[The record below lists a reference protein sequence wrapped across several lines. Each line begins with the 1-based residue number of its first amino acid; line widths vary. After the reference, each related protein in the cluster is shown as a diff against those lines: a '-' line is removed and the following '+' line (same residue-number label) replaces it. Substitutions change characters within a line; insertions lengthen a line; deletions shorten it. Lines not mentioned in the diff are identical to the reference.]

1 MVKIAIAGANSQLAR
16 EVIDQLAATQ
26 KHEIIALFRKDPEST
41 PSLPGVEWIK
51 TLFEDK
57 AELVSLL
64 TGVDALFCFFPA
76 QLDKDGEAQKRL
88 IDAAV
93 EAGVKRYA
101 PSEWSTGMNLA
112 PSVDVIPW
120 YAGKIEIREY
130 LKRINQESK
139 IANETKAVSQVLEYS
154 LFQPGLFLDYLDR
167 SPNSAEHSSTV
178 PTLVDF
184 GRGTAITTKR
194 TRDIPV
200 AYTAVEDIA
209 KVVVHAVDF
218 EGEWPVVGGFRGN
231 MLSVADLV
239 GIGEAVRGK
248 KFQVDILETEDLD
261 AGVLKTDNF
270 SRISSPAVPEEQVD
284 AWSRMATI
292 GLLQS
297 LERGCWD
304 ISDEWNQLLPDLE
317 FVKAEDFLK
326 KTF

>member
-1 MVKIAIAGANSQLAR
+1 MVKVAIAGANSQLAR
-16 EVIDQLAATQ
+16 EVIDQLAATR
-26 KHEIIALFRKDPEST
+26 KHDIIALFRKDPESIPT
-41 PSLPGVEWIK
+41 LPGVEWIK

-57 AELVSLL
+57 TELVSLL
-64 TGVDALFCFFPA
+64 TGVNTLFCFFPA

-112 PSVDVIPW
+112 TSVDVIPW

-139 IANETKAVSQVLEYS
+139 VLEYS

-167 SPNSAEHSSTV
+167 SPKSAEHSSTV

-184 GRGTAITTKR
+184 DKGTAITTER
-194 TRDIPV
+194 TRDTPV

-209 KVVVHAVDF
+209 KVVVRAVDF
-218 EGEWPVVGGFRGN
+218 EGDWPVVGGFQGN
-231 MLSVADLV
+231 MLSVAHLV
-239 GIGEAVRGK
+239 AIGEAVRGE
-248 KFQVDILETEDLD
+248 KFQVDLLETEDID
-261 AGVLKTDNF
+261 AGVLKTDKF

-284 AWSRMATI
+284 AWSLMATI

-317 FVKAEDFLK
+317 FVKAEEFLK
-326 KTF
+326 KV